1 MTSSLLSS
9 ADAYRS
15 TILNRRIRSQRIP
28 PNDGKL
34 LSIDSLIQ
42 ESYLGLPLSSDWH
55 NALQRNVAT
64 PKSTPEKTG
73 IT

>member
-1 MTSSLLSS
+1 MNSSLLSS

-34 LSIDSLIQ
+34 LSTYSLIQ
-42 ESYLGLPLSSDWH
+42 ESYLDLPVPRDWH
-55 NALQRNVAT
+55 YREMWQP

-73 IT
+73 TT